1 MIDTRRLL
9 RINPPAGNSLQKE
22 ENMKKLIAV
31 LASMLAWGAK
41 SQAQEKAPLRLV
53 QTVSFAGASRHWDHM
68 GADVPGNRL
77 FVTAGDDGVI
87 EVLDLHTNKKI
98 QTMTGL
104 KGPHNVLPF
113 PQMNKI
119 FVTDGEASELKI
131 YNYKTLELVG
141 HTPLSIDAD
150 PIVYDPATKYF
161 YIVNGGRAAH
171 TPYCLISVVDSV
183 TGKKLADIK
192 LDTNRLESMALE
204 KSSQR
209 LFVNMA
215 TANAI
220 GVVDRQKRALIATW
234 PITAGKENVPMQY
247 DESTHRLFVATRK
260 PSRLVVVNTDT
271 GKEVTSL
278 PTADSVDDLAYDPV
292 LHRLYVAGGN
302 LGGAVGAVT
311 VIQQKDAD
319 HYEVLAN
326 IPTKPGARNAL
337 LIPELN
343 KYYVS
348 TATKAP
354 QEAEILVFDV
364 VR

>member
-1 MIDTRRLL
+1 
-9 RINPPAGNSLQKE
+9 
-22 ENMKKLIAV
+22 MKKFVAV
-31 LASMLAWGAK
+31 LALMLAWGAK
-41 SQAQEKAPLRLV
+41 SQAQEKASLRLV
-53 QTVSFAGASRHWDHM
+53 QTVSFAGVSRHWDHM
-68 GADVPGNRL
+68 GADVQGNRL
-77 FVTAGDDGVI
+77 FVTSGEDAVI

-98 QTMTGL
+98 QTITGL

-113 PQMNKI
+113 PQVNKI
-119 FVTDGEASELKI
+119 FVTDGEGSELKI

-183 TGKKLADIK
+183 TGKKLEDIK

-234 PITAGKENVPMQY
+234 PITAGVENVPMQY
-247 DESTHRLFVATRK
+247 DESTHRLFVVTRK

-326 IPTKPGARNAL
+326 IPTKPGARNAHL
-337 LIPELN
+337 VPELN

-364 VR
+364 VP

>member
-1 MIDTRRLL
+1 
-9 RINPPAGNSLQKE
+9 
-22 ENMKKLIAV
+22 
-31 LASMLAWGAK
+31 
-41 SQAQEKAPLRLV
+41 
-53 QTVSFAGASRHWDHM
+53 
-68 GADVPGNRL
+68 
-77 FVTAGDDGVI
+77 
-87 EVLDLHTNKKI
+87 
-98 QTMTGL
+98 
-104 KGPHNVLPF
+104 
-113 PQMNKI
+113 MNKI
-119 FVTDGEASELKI
+119 FVTDGEGSELKI
-131 YNYKTLELVG
+131 YNYKTLELVA

-183 TGKKLADIK
+183 TGKKLEDIK

-234 PITAGKENVPMQY
+234 PITAGVENVPMQY

-292 LHRLYVAGGN
+292 LHRLYVPGGN

-326 IPTKPGARNAL
+326 IPTKPGARNARL
-337 LIPELN
+337 VPELN

-364 VR
+364 VP